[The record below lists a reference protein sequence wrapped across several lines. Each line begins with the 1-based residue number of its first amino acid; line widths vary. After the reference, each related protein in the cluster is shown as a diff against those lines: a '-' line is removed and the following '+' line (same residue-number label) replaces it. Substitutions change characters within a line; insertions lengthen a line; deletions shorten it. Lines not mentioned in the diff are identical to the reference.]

1 MRLGIGTVQFGL
13 DYGVSNTTGKTPPKE
28 AGAILDAARG
38 LGIDVLDTASAYGD
52 SELVLGKFLSPGHG
66 FRLVTK
72 AGPLGNGA
80 DQSSDKV
87 REVFLRSLERTG
99 QDKIYGLLAHR
110 ASDLLGPHGDG
121 LYAEMR
127 FLAAEGLVRKVGASV
142 YEAGQIDALTS
153 RFDLDLIQV
162 PVSVLD
168 QRLAKSGH
176 LDRLKAAGIEVH
188 ARSVFL
194 QGLVFMDPRQMP
206 AYFAPLG
213 PHLVQYRR
221 FLDQAGLTPA
231 QGAFA
236 FIKGVPEIDVVLV
249 GVNTAAQLEANA
261 VDFKMDFPDL
271 DFTSFAVDDPRFVNP
286 ANWKL
291 GQ

>member
-1 MRLGIGTVQFGL
+1 MRLGVGTVQFGL
-13 DYGVSNTTGKTPPKE
+13 DYGVSNTTGKTPPQE

-72 AGPLGNGA
+72 TGSLEDG
-80 DQSSDKV
+80 V

-99 QDKIYGLLAHR
+99 QDRVYGLLAHH
-110 ASDLLGPHGDG
+110 ASDLLGPEGDG

-127 FLAAEGLVRKVGASV
+127 FLAAEGLVQKIGASV
-142 YEAGQIDALTS
+142 YEAGQIEALTS

-168 QRLAKSGH
+168 QRLVKSGH
-176 LDRLKAAGIEVH
+176 LKRLRRAGIEVH

-194 QGLVFMDPRQMP
+194 QGLLFMDPKRLP
-206 AYFAPLG
+206 AYFAPLEPRLAG
-213 PHLVQYRR
+213 YREI
-221 FLDQAGLTPA
+221 LDRLGLTPA

-236 FIKGVPEIDVVLV
+236 FVRGVPEIDVVLV
-249 GVNTAAQLEANA
+249 GVNTAAQLEADA
-261 VDFKMDFPDL
+261 RDFGMDFPEM
-271 DFTSFAVDDPRFVNP
+271 DFTSLAVDDPRFVNP

-291 GQ
+291 GR